1 MTIRVHLILNALA
14 MLLAVPLSGAI
25 TIAVAQTGKPPATMP
40 SHQGD
45 MKGQPGMGGMIAG
58 PHHALA
64 AAYRNNL
71 ATFAR
76 AVQEQAKRAKSI
88 DLDLA
93 RPAVAEMRR
102 SYDQMQV
109 HHKAQMTLMSSNMTS
124 MAGDSSKHS
133 TSTSMMPMMQ
143 TMETHMTGL
152 AEHLS
157 ALEAEVRIS
166 VPLPTKVSAHTA
178 EILKHSDGLSE
189 LSGTSARTK
198 SAAGKPTS
206 RK

>member
-1 MTIRVHLILNALA
+1 MTIRVHLMLNALA
-14 MLLAVPLSGAI
+14 TLLAVPLSGAI
-25 TIAVAQTGKPPATMP
+25 TIAVAQTGKPPA
-40 SHQGD
+40 
-45 MKGQPGMGGMIAG
+45 
-58 PHHALA
+58 
-64 AAYRNNL
+64 
-71 ATFAR
+71 
-76 AVQEQAKRAKSI
+76 
-88 DLDLA
+88 
-93 RPAVAEMRR
+93 
-102 SYDQMQV
+102 
-109 HHKAQMTLMSSNMTS
+109 SSNMTS

-166 VPLPTKVSAHTA
+166 VPSPTKVSAHTA
-178 EILKHSDGLSE
+178 EILKHADGLSE